1 MSDQTNDS
9 TDDSEKP
16 KADETINDSGES
28 IEVSDKNDFD
38 HGEKNGTGETD
49 DLSNQSSEEA
59 APEEAA
65 PEEAASEETASEEA
79 APEET
84 ASEEAAPEEAAPE
97 ETIQKEIETDD
108 DSTESIEQADIVNL
122 EKGKIVVEEALT
134 EKLLTKLDNLS
145 NPYEQQLKQ
154 AKNLILTLSGV
165 TGIVMIVSITFFIVM
180 SMSIAQ
186 KVDELDR
193 VLMAVAKRGIQLADG
208 IETIAEMEVKI
219 QQVIEQND
227 QVNSNLGKLQ
237 SSLAQSSQ
245 DLKREEVNMKEAI
258 SEQNTNILNAQAAI
272 LKSLTGGVD
281 EIEKLIEKSVKL
293 KPLENAQSSLDMQ
306 VKDVNKILVAV
317 EKKIQD
323 LYVIKQAEMESV
335 FKDLSRS
342 E

>member
-28 IEVSDKNDFD
+28 IEVSDKNDSD

-59 APEEAA
+59 APEETA
-65 PEEAASEETASEEA
+65 PEEAAPEEA

-84 ASEEAAPEEAAPE
+84 ASEEAAPE

-245 DLKREEVNMKEAI
+245 DLKREEVNTKEAI
-258 SEQNTNILNAQAAI
+258 SEQNANILKAQASI

-306 VKDVNKILVAV
+306 VKDVNKILVTV

>member
-28 IEVSDKNDFD
+28 IKVSDKNDSD
-38 HGEKNGTGETD
+38 HGEKNGSGETD

-59 APEEAA
+59 A
-65 PEEAASEETASEEA
+65 SEEA
-79 APEET
+79 IPEET
-84 ASEEAAPEEAAPE
+84 ASEEIASEETASEEAAPE

-245 DLKREEVNMKEAI
+245 DLKREEVNTKEAI
-258 SEQNTNILNAQAAI
+258 SEQNANILKAQAAI

-306 VKDVNKILVAV
+306 VKNVNKILVAV